1 MPSFKDDGVTRRE
14 ALKIAGAAAAAGLLP
29 ALLSPARAQAPADP
43 LAPVALDG
51 GPAQAFASHRA
62 RANGL
67 AWHFAR
73 TRPVEAIGGEA
84 NEDNTV
90 ALIAHFHVAD
100 ITTGAEQEARQAAAR
115 AALRRLN
122 RGAGEVGTFGKYDFA
137 LKGLMTIAHRYR
149 GRLSEEDVRFI
160 LSDLVPPQI
169 AGGHPQ
175 SVEFVEV
182 SFLNIDLPETENHL
196 LMTEGSRYLI
206 NQLHREFS
214 PDDPRFD
221 NVGNGLTGW
230 LLGYLQTIAKHDFM
244 EVNARPY
251 ARLSMHAVL
260 NLYEFAD
267 DPLVRTAAQNVLD
280 YTMVKYAVSSSRGRR
295 VAPYRRLQPRI
306 NHQDNRS
313 NWLYDSAG
321 EQISGYF
328 LACTGL
334 TDERGAPAVFPASLD
349 YTGMIGGTSSYR
361 APPAAYA
368 IALTDVAPALHRF
381 HQGTRPRVLRSPDV
395 AQPALEIYFRSPSF
409 LISAG
414 GMFLNSGYGN
424 DEYGQP
430 IKPAWRDS
438 ARAQATTLIPARAN
452 VRFHDLLRFQPYPDR
467 YVDPY
472 AKAPNYDDDA
482 AERWR
487 TFGVNTGVAHGLAA
501 GANMRPAEKITLT
514 TTASSSAFP
523 ALAECDGGLFL
534 AFKGS
539 GNDNLN
545 LARVLTTTLY
555 DNLGVE
561 GVEDKHILGEESDA
575 APALAGLGNRLF
587 LAWKGSGNEN
597 LNLVFTTNGGRTFR
611 GKSTFGD
618 TSDHAPAL
626 AAHNDILFYGWTG
639 EGDGNLNVAKV
650 GFRPDATSVLVDKAT
665 LGETSDAAPAL
676 AAHLGRL
683 FIAWRGTDDRLNL
696 AFSGDD
702 GRTFAGKMTFG
713 ETSDAAPALASSG
726 GRLYL
731 AWTGEDDKLNVA
743 RVVLFGNTAGGFGI
757 EGLEGKVTLG
767 ETSDS
772 APALGSWNDLLFL
785 GWTGEGEG
793 LVNLR
798 VSRDGGFAT
807 AGPWLFSD
815 LGWGGFYIAAYRA
828 PANGGEED
836 KPLGDLGFFYAVEKA
851 DMDARGMDFAR
862 FRALTMERNGHLP
875 PRLDYGGTYAFNA
888 PDDRVFSIWFQQ
900 TGDNH
905 RARVVDLGER
915 MERFDDLPLASGPY
929 ISAPGGHDGL
939 VEIRRPGA
947 EGAPL
952 VLDSRDSLQPRR
964 VDNRDADPTP
974 WIERTL
980 ALFAIAPALDA
991 QGRPLE
997 RAAAL
1002 VEAAPL
1008 YDAMLR
1014 LNTDVHGP
1022 MLAPGVTQGLAAMG
1036 VDVTLSEA
1044 EAPEL
1049 LEWLSNPDFTP
1060 YPALAQALLGLGRKL
1075 AAPVS
1080 IDVIA
1085 FNYEASGLPSPRRRE
1100 EVQTPALQAAILAG
1114 FNERHGGGHS
1124 SFEAILAPI

>member
-1 MPSFKDDGVTRRE
+1 M
-14 ALKIAGAAAAAGLLP
+14 AGAVAAAGLLP
-29 ALLSPARAQAPADP
+29 ALTWPAQAQAPADP
-43 LAPVALDG
+43 LAPLALDG
-51 GPAQAFASHRA
+51 SPAQAFASHRA

-67 AWHFAR
+67 AWHFAQ
-73 TRPVEAIGGEA
+73 TRPVETIGGEA

-90 ALIAHFHVAD
+90 ALIAHFHVAA
-100 ITTGAEQEARQAAAR
+100 ITTGPEQATRQAAAR

-137 LKGLMTIAHRYR
+137 LKGLMTIAYRYR
-149 GRLSEEDVRFI
+149 GQLSEEDVHFI
-160 LSDLVPPQI
+160 LTTLVPPQI

-196 LMTEGSRYLI
+196 LMTESSRYLV
-206 NQLHREFS
+206 NQLNREFS
-214 PDDPRFD
+214 PGDGRFD
-221 NVGNGLTGW
+221 NVGNGLTNW
-230 LLGYLQTIAKHDFM
+230 LLGYLQTIARHDFM

-260 NLYEFAD
+260 NLHDFAD
-267 DPLVRTAAQNVLD
+267 DPRVRTAAQNVLD
-280 YTMVKYAVSSSRGRR
+280 YTMVKFAVSSSRGRR
-295 VAPYRRLQPRI
+295 IAPYRRLQPRI
-306 NHQDNRS
+306 NQQDNRS
-313 NWLYDSAG
+313 NWLYASSG
-321 EQISGYF
+321 EQVSGYF

-334 TDERGAPAVFPASLD
+334 TDERGAPAPFPASLD
-349 YTGMIGGTSSYR
+349 YTGLIGATSSYR

-368 IALTDVAPALHRF
+368 IALTDVPASLHRF
-381 HQGTRPRVLRSPDV
+381 YQGTRPRVLRSPDV
-395 AQPALEIYFRSPSF
+395 AESALEIYYRSPSF

-430 IKPAWRDS
+430 IKPAWRDT

-452 VRFHDLLRFQPYPDR
+452 VRFHDLLRFEPYPDR

-472 AKAPNYDDDA
+472 AKAPDYDDDE

-501 GANMRPAEKITLT
+501 GANLRPAEKVTLT
-514 TTASSSAFP
+514 TTASSSTFP
-523 ALAECDGGLFL
+523 ALAPHDGGLYL
-534 AFKGS
+534 AFKGA

-555 DNLGVE
+555 DTPGVE
-561 GVEDKHILGEESDA
+561 GIEDKRILGETSDA
-575 APALAGLGNRLF
+575 APALAALGNRLF
-587 LAWKGSGNEN
+587 LAWKSSNDET
-597 LNLVFTTNGGRTFR
+597 LNLVFTVDGGRTLR
-611 GKSTFGD
+611 GKSTFAD
-618 TSDHAPAL
+618 TSPFAPTL
-626 AAHNDILFYGWTG
+626 TAHNDILFYGWTG
-639 EGDGNLNVAKV
+639 VGDGNLNVAKV
-650 GFRPDATSVLVDKAT
+650 GFAPDATSVLVDKAT
-665 LGETSDAAPAL
+665 LGETSDASPAL
-676 AAHLGRL
+676 ASHLGRL
-683 FIAWRGTDDRLNL
+683 FVAWRGSGNNQINL
-696 AFSGDD
+696 AFSADD
-702 GRTFAGKMTFG
+702 GRSFTGKTTLA
-713 ETSDAAPALASSG
+713 ETSDAAPALVSGG

-731 AWTGEDDKLNVA
+731 AWTGEDDRLNVA
-743 RVVLFGNTAGGFGI
+743 RVVLFANTAGGFGI

-767 ETSDS
+767 ETSGA

-785 GWTGEGEG
+785 GWTGEGED

-798 VSRDGGFAT
+798 VSRDGSFASP
-807 AGPWLFSD
+807 GPWIFSD
-815 LGWGGFYIAAYRA
+815 LGWAGFYIAAYRA

-836 KPLGDLGFFYAVEKA
+836 KPLGNLGFFHAVEKA
-851 DMDARGMDFAR
+851 DMDARGFDFAR

-875 PRLDYGGTYAFNA
+875 PRLDYGGTYTFTAS
-888 PDDRVFSIWFQQ
+888 DDRVFSIWFQQ
-900 TGDNH
+900 TGDKH

-915 MERFDDLPLASGPY
+915 LERFDDLPLASGPY
-929 ISAPGGHDGL
+929 ISAPDGHDGL

-952 VLDSRDSLQPRR
+952 VLDSRDPLQPRR
-964 VDNRDADPTP
+964 IDNRDADPMP

-980 ALFAIAPALDA
+980 ALLAIAPALDA
-991 QGRPLE
+991 QGRPQE

-1008 YDAMLR
+1008 YDALLR
-1014 LNTDVHGP
+1014 LNTAIHGP
-1022 MLAPGVTQGLAAMG
+1022 MLATGVVQGLAAMG

-1044 EAPEL
+1044 EAPDL
-1049 LEWLSNPDFTP
+1049 LAWLSNPDFTP

-1080 IDVIA
+1080 IDVIG
-1085 FNYEASGLPSPRRRE
+1085 FNYEASGLPSPRRRD
-1100 EVQTPALQAAILAG
+1100 EVQAAALEAAILAG
-1114 FNERHGGGHS
+1114 YNERHGTRQAT
-1124 SFEAILAPI
+1124 FEAILLPV